1 MKINIKKITAL
12 ALSINMILQ
21 PLSIVAY
28 AESKAVSGKEVPNA
42 QEGVIY
48 IDSAAALIEISK
60 NATTEEFT
68 LAKNQLRSEERR
80 VGKECRSRWSPYH

>member
-28 AESKAVSGKEVPNA
+28 ADIKDSLAKEAPNA
-42 QEGVIY
+42 KEGVIY
-48 IDSAAALIEISK
+48 
-60 NATTEEFT
+60 
-68 LAKNQLRSEERR
+68 R
-80 VGKECRSRWSPYH
+80 